1 MLCNWYGNSNSGLS
15 PLPSTV
21 SKPPCKIIPCFWSKT
36 SVSGKTKREHSTC
49 MNTASQAESLRSFYL
64 HVASMSSGPSLL
76 KDLAALKW
84 TAGSPLPTTL
94 PKAWLEGRKDTQGH
108 DYMSR
113 SLLKGCVEQYGW
125 FLTPCH
131 IYTTDCFV
139 KEGVAKDE
147 ERWVYAALL
156 LHLER
161 VGAFQKRGIT
171 PPKCLGE
178 DAGWG
183 RLQESHKQRYCCGRE
198 IWETL
203 KAMGTLLAAGTN
215 PQPNVR
221 GDGKETFL
229 GIQRVLGSQEV
240 TSSC

>member
-1 MLCNWYGNSNSGLS
+1 
-15 PLPSTV
+15 
-21 SKPPCKIIPCFWSKT
+21 
-36 SVSGKTKREHSTC
+36 

-108 DYMSR
+108 DYMGH
-113 SLLKGCVEQYGW
+113 SLAKGSVEQHGW

-131 IYTTDCFV
+131 INTMDCFV
-139 KEGVAKDE
+139 KEDVAGE
-147 ERWVYAALL
+147 EEQWVYAALL
-156 LHLER
+156 MHLEGL
-161 VGAFQKRGIT
+161 GAFHKRGIT
-171 PPKCLGE
+171 HPECLRE
-178 DAGWG
+178 AAGWG
-183 RLQESHKQRYCCGRE
+183 RLQESHKQTCCCERE
-198 IWETL
+198 VWETL
-203 KAMGTLLAAGTN
+203 KRTGTLLAAGSN
-215 PQPNVR
+215 PQPSVS